1 MANFE
6 ALFLS
11 VARNKKY
18 FINLLRNRCI
28 QYSTYFNL
36 ETSFIVFLSFF
47 VYTELLATFFLTKV
61 SMYLLC
67 CNTTI
72 LKQTYIKG
80 FILITL
86 YDINR

>member
-11 VARNKKY
+11 VARNKKN
-18 FINLLRNRCI
+18 IS
-28 QYSTYFNL
+28 STYL
-36 ETSFIVFLSFF
+36 GIDVYSIVHILILKRVLLYFCPFL
-47 VYTELLATFFLTKV
+47 YTELLATFFLTKV

>member
-6 ALFLS
+6 GLFLS

-18 FINLLRNRCI
+18 FINVLRNRCI
-28 QYSTYFNL
+28 QYSILILKRVLLYFCP
-36 ETSFIVFLSFF
+36 FL
-47 VYTELLATFFLTKV
+47 YTELLATFFQTKV